1 LVLRGEVSSAFCSVR
16 PPGHHATRSAAMGFC
31 FFNNV
36 AVGIQH
42 ALQAHGLQRV
52 ALIDFDDGCW
62 GYRDFDLATFLFRQ
76 LAVPDYPALR
86 AALLAAGRDPQMKP
100 INITVQYLAAGKSKP
115 SFAQGRI
122 TRLGR
127 RNANVTVEAWQDDR
141 SRPIATAVMNIL
153 MV

>member
-1 LVLRGEVSSAFCSVR
+1 MSDTLELPAYARSLGITVCGEDGGLPVLTVGFGPTVEGR
-16 PPGHHATRSAAMGFC
+16 PAHFHGGATAGLLETAGYAA
-31 FFNNV
+31 
-36 AVGIQH
+36 
-42 ALQAHGLQRV
+42 LRT
-52 ALIDFDDGCW
+52 ALI
-62 GYRDFDLATFLFRQ
+62 
-76 LAVPDYPALR
+76 
-86 AALLAAGRDPQMKP
+86 AAGRDPQLKP

-115 SFAQGRI
+115 SFALGRI